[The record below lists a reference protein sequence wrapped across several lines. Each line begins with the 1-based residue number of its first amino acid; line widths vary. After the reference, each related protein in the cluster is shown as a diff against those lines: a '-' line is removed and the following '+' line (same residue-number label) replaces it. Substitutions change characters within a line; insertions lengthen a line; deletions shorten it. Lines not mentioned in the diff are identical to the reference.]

1 MLNLPEKD
9 WMSVLAKP
17 RGMPFYTF
25 TFDLGV
31 TDTSIVSSDRDC
43 VSSADSQWL
52 DSEVQVATVLVKM
65 FRNINEVSSIFLK
78 FEDDG
83 FLVWTLLKSYDRSA
97 RERVYEKELEV
108 CTSLRIYDFDFRVT
122 SKDLMYSDDLS
133 GAGYH
138 KIFSRL

>member
-9 WMSVLAKP
+9 WISALAKP
-17 RGMPFYTF
+17 TGTPFYTF
-25 TFDLGV
+25 SFELGV

-43 VSSADSQWL
+43 VSSADSEWL
-52 DSEVQVATVLVKM
+52 DSEVQIAKVLVKM
-65 FRNINEVSSIFLK
+65 FRDINEVSSIFLK

-97 RERVYEKELEV
+97 RERVYEKELEI
-108 CTSLRIYDFDFRVT
+108 CTSLGIHDFDFRVT
-122 SKDLMYSDDLS
+122 SKDLMASDELS